1 MNDIVFFFKM
11 KEEYITN
18 WNFWV
23 TEKVKS
29 GSTGF
34 TYQATR
40 NNNIEK

>member
-34 TYQATR
+34 TYQATK